1 MASAFDR
8 PAAQTL
14 DRSFALFG
22 CAATYTDRDA
32 VATPCTVLVEHD
44 LTRYGEAA
52 ATVAQRTALIQVRT
66 AEVPGPPRRGETFT
80 LAGTGQVL
88 TVDSL
93 MLSTDYL
100 HRVFAS

>member
-8 PAAQTL
+8 TAAQTL
-14 DRSFALFG
+14 DRSFAVFG
-22 CAATYTDRDA
+22 CAATYTDRNA
-32 VATPCTVLVEHD
+32 VATPCTVLVERD

-52 ATVAQRTALIQVRT
+52 TIAQRTAVVQVRAT
-66 AEVPGPPRRGETFT
+66 EVPAAPRRGERFT

-93 MLSTDYL
+93 VQSTDYL